1 MSRKKNHSRHF
12 DKPSHKASGGSGA
25 VERGDRYWLYGRHAV
40 LSAIQGGRKIHRLWI
55 TQAAMAQDKAAFTGL
70 TFEMKSPEEITST
83 LPHDAVHQGLA
94 IEVGKL
100 EEKALEDIDFSGIS
114 LVAVLDQ
121 VTDPHNAGA
130 ILRSAAAFDV
140 GAVIVPKHGSASET
154 ATMAKA
160 ASGALD
166 MIPLVT
172 VNNLARSLEELKEMG
187 FWIIGLDGEATTDIQ
202 NMPAYEKIVLV
213 LGSEGKGL
221 RRLTAELCD
230 LLVKI
235 PIHGRMESLNVSN
248 AAAVAFYAL
257 AHRTASGK

>member
-1 MSRKKNHSRHF
+1 
-12 DKPSHKASGGSGA
+12 
-25 VERGDRYWLYGRHAV
+25 
-40 LSAIQGGRKIHRLWI
+40 
-55 TQAAMAQDKAAFTGL
+55 MAQDKAAFTGL

-94 IEVGKL
+94 VEVGKL
-100 EEKALEDIDFSGIS
+100 EEIALEEVDFSNIR

-166 MIPLVT
+166 LVPLVT

-187 FWIIGLDGEATTDIQ
+187 FWIIGLDGEAITDIQ
-202 NMPAYEKIVLV
+202 QMPAYEKIVLV

-221 RRLTAELCD
+221 RRLTGELCD

-257 AHRTASGK
+257 SQRAASGK